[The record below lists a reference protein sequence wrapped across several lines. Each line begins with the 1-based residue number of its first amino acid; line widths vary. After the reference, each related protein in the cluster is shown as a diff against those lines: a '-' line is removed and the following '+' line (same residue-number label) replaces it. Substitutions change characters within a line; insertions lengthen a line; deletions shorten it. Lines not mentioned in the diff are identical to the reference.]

1 MHVATST
8 RTRLDDFLKKNQE
21 SQREILASINA
32 NKNELIQTKVMD
44 LSTFSKYET
53 IRSVIKYL
61 NFRLLTLRSDEYL
74 LTRAI
79 QGYKDSNGPVQ
90 GISPRQFFHQLD
102 NEFSVSLKD
111 VCFFREYCSARC
123 IIPKD

>member
-61 NFRLLTLRSDEYL
+61 NFRLLTLRSDEDL
-74 LTRAI
+74 
-79 QGYKDSNGPVQ
+79 
-90 GISPRQFFHQLD
+90 
-102 NEFSVSLKD
+102 
-111 VCFFREYCSARC
+111 
-123 IIPKD
+123 